1 MTSVNVILS
10 LDVGTS
16 STRVRVYTADTGQ
29 ALPAYGAT
37 HAHTPTRTDEGGE
50 VLDPDALVAEVVACL
65 MKTLVA
71 LPTTLEIM
79 GVGMSCF
86 WHSII
91 GLDTNNTPLTPILLW
106 SDRRSAPQVARL
118 KEAFPLAPQITGC
131 PWHTS
136 YVPGRLLWLAEA
148 NPEIFARCTRFVS
161 PAEYI
166 FGVLFGFENVT
177 VSRCMASATGLL
189 NQQTGNWHLEAV
201 PQLSTHHF
209 SPISDA
215 PVTDLRAAFAA
226 QVPALAHIP
235 WFPALGD
242 GACSNMGCGA
252 MVSGKIALM
261 IGTSGAMRVVTLGL
275 PPLPDG
281 LWRYQIDASRGALG
295 GALSNGGSV
304 WEWLSKTLVLDSNS
318 SNISNSEVAF
328 AALTPDSHGL
338 TVLPFL
344 SGERAP
350 LWQDGLTATIHG
362 LTAATTPIEIAQ
374 AFREAVAYRF
384 ASIRERLKSVAP
396 SAQIIATGA
405 ALRLSP
411 TWAQTIADVLGESLH
426 FVDEEEASA
435 RGAALWVREKLGLG
449 GMEDAPAPSTIAIY
463 TPNSAATKIYQA
475 ARERHEALRALLE
488 KF

>member
-1 MTSVNVILS
+1 VNVILS

-29 ALPAYGAT
+29 AVVGCGMSKN
-37 HAHTPTRTDEGGE
+37 HTPLRTDDGGE
-50 VLDPDALVAEVVACL
+50 VLDPDALVEEVVLCL
-65 MKTLVA
+65 QETLA
-71 LPTTLEIM
+71 QMPATMEII

-91 GLDTNNTPLTPILLW
+91 GLNKFCNPLTNILLW

-118 KEAFPLAPQITGC
+118 KAQFPDAPQITGC

-136 YVPGRLLWLAEA
+136 YIPGRLLWLSETE
-148 NPEIFARCTRFVS
+148 PDIFAQCTRFVS

-166 FGVLFGFENVT
+166 FGMLFGFGNLT
-177 VSRCMASATGLL
+177 VSRCMASATGIL
-189 NQQTGNWHLEAV
+189 NQGTGTWHLEGIPV
-201 PQLSTHHF
+201 KPSQF
-209 SPISDA
+209 SVIDDA
-215 PVTDLRAAFAA
+215 PVLGLVGEFAEKL
-226 QVPALAHIP
+226 PRLANIP

-252 MVSGKIALM
+252 VGQEKIALM
-261 IGTSGAMRVVTLGL
+261 IGTSGAMRVVTSGL
-275 PPLPDG
+275 PVLPDG
-281 LWRYQIDASRGALG
+281 LWRYQIDANRGALG

-304 WEWLSKTLVLDSNS
+304 WEWLSKTLVLGDYQDA
-318 SNISNSEVAF
+318 AF
-328 AALTPDSHGL
+328 AALAPDSHGL

-350 LWQDGLTATIHG
+350 LWEDGLTATIHG
-362 LTAATTPIEIAQ
+362 LTIATTPLEIAY

-384 ASIRERLKSVAP
+384 ASIRERLKTVAP
-396 SAQIIATGA
+396 VAQIIATGA

-411 TWAQTIADVLGESLH
+411 TWTQTIADVLGETLY

-449 GMEDAPAPSTIAIY
+449 SIEDAPMPSTVAIY
-463 TPNSAATKIYQA
+463 TPRPEATAIYIT
-475 ARERHEALRALLE
+475 ARKRHENLRE
-488 KF
+488 KMSL